1 MYAARG
7 GFHKINCRFGIY
19 HAKSVSLQAGGWADM
34 QPCSGPIRFFIITA
48 PHTSKTMF
56 KTPPITKNL
65 IIINVIMFLAAMV
78 LRNYGIDLDSA
89 LGLHFFKADDFA
101 LYQLVTYMFMHGGW
115 SHIFFNMFAL
125 WMFGRTMES
134 VWGPRKF
141 FAFYMLCGIGAGLT
155 QEIWQ
160 LGEYYVEG
168 LANYE
173 YVNTGAA
180 MIPMGDYLNMW
191 TTIGASGACY
201 AVLLAFGMTF
211 PNETLIIFPIPIPL
225 KAKYFVVVVAAI
237 ELFSSFATNGN
248 VAHFAHLGG
257 MVFGYF
263 IIRHWRRQGAR
274 RSGFTGWENYNPP
287 RDGFFKRMRNKF
299 NEAMQNRNER
309 PNDAH
314 LRGYDNRRD
323 DYEYN
328 ERKNEKQQ
336 EIDRILEKIKKS
348 GYESL
353 TNEEKRKLFD
363 ASNR

>member
-1 MYAARG
+1 
-7 GFHKINCRFGIY
+7 
-19 HAKSVSLQAGGWADM
+19 
-34 QPCSGPIRFFIITA
+34 
-48 PHTSKTMF
+48 MF

-274 RSGFTGWENYNPP
+274 RSGFMGWENYNPP